1 MARSYA
7 LLALT
12 ALGSLGSQVCAAPQY
27 YVALENSDEVT
38 WEQLSR
44 TFRQLG
50 VGERSA
56 AATAEVLNAEGS
68 AVVIEGSKARCEKAV
83 KLFAAIK
90 MRAVV
95 VESPASTTGFA
106 GPRVVQLDSQTL
118 SAALGGGQLW
128 LIQFYAPWCGHCK
141 KLTPAFNLAARL
153 APGARFGVVD
163 CDENKMMCQA
173 AGVKGY
179 PTLKVGSGGLIHTDY
194 AGGREGVSM
203 ALFANAQ
210 AAINNVQRTFATAL
224 GPFVRALR
232 LGTRPDGR
240 PR

>member
-118 SAALGGGQLW
+118 SAALGG
-128 LIQFYAPWCGHCK
+128 A
-141 KLTPAFNLAARL
+141 
-153 APGARFGVVD
+153 
-163 CDENKMMCQA
+163 
-173 AGVKGY
+173 
-179 PTLKVGSGGLIHTDY
+179 
-194 AGGREGVSM
+194 
-203 ALFANAQ
+203 
-210 AAINNVQRTFATAL
+210 ATARSSRPPSTWRRDSRR
-224 GPFVRALR
+224 GPASESSTV
-232 LGTRPDGR
+232 TRTR
-240 PR
+240 